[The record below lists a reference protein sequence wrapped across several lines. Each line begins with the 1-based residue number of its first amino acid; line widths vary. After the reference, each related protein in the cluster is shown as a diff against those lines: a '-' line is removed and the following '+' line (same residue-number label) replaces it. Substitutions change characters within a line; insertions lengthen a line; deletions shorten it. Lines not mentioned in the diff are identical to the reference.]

1 MANSTVLSKQ
11 FTGPVVQAVIQGLQ
25 AAIDEPKALEQYWST
40 LSILTAQDVDG
51 TLNYVGALSGFP
63 RPLVSNVFFST
74 FLLILTDAALWTPG
88 LIDLTYGLSDAA
100 LWPTG
105 PGGELDSAI
114 PAVTNIMPAAWY
126 RQLLPTFATAKRGGL
141 TISSVDAL
149 ASWANTQG
157 GGTGY
162 RLVWDQFDNVA
173 VIFTTFI
180 DPRALS
186 VVNMIAADL
195 ETLPLV
201 VFEEP

>member
-1 MANSTVLSKQ
+1 MANSTFLSSQ
-11 FTGPVVQAVIQGLQ
+11 LSGPVVQAVIQGLQ
-25 AAIDEPKALEQYWST
+25 NAIQEPLGLVNYWST
-40 LSILTAQDVDG
+40 LSILTAQDADG
-51 TLNYVGALSGFP
+51 TLDYVGALSGFP

-74 FLLILTDAALWTPG
+74 FLLILTDSAFWTPG
-88 LIDLTYGLSDAA
+88 FIDLTYGLSDAA

-105 PGGELDSAI
+105 PGGELDTAI

-126 RQLLPTFATAKRGGL
+126 QQLIPTFATAKYGGL
-141 TISSVDAL
+141 TVSVVDAL
-149 ASWANTQG
+149 GAWANTQG

-162 RLVWDQFDNVA
+162 VLRWDRFDNVA
-173 VIFTTFI
+173 VVFTTFI

-186 VVNMIAADL
+186 VVNMIVAAL